1 MRSWSPSY
9 FSRWCT
15 LWVVYVGLRALL
27 LSLSLKAF
35 CDLLTWGVRSQT
47 RALIAWAGISTT
59 PSGWTAIFL
68 KPCVFFFSSFVSFFH
83 AFFCTWLNNWS
94 NHRAVAWFGF
104 FFVQHFVY
112 CITWVSNR
120 FLSRSVSYSSWNT
133 SCISTLLFLH
143 LLCFQSNMVEL
154 FVTVIASTPRSFA
167 VSTIIDKCA
176 RLWPLPAFSPFARHF
191 VAFNHAF
198 NWQWSSRWMA
208 VEQETSG
215 MLFLFLWD

>member
-68 KPCVFFFSSFVSFFH
+68 KPCVFFFLLLCLFFH

-94 NHRAVAWFGF
+94 NHWAVAWFGF
-104 FFVQHFVY
+104 FLFSIL
-112 CITWVSNR
+112 CIASPEFPTGSSLGPCLIHPEILPVSPP
-120 FLSRSVSYSSWNT
+120 SYSFICFVSSPIWW
-133 SCISTLLFLH
+133 SCLLLWSPPPPVP
-143 LLCFQSNMVEL
+143 LLSLQ
-154 FVTVIASTPRSFA
+154 
-167 VSTIIDKCA
+167 
-176 RLWPLPAFSPFARHF
+176 
-191 VAFNHAF
+191 
-198 NWQWSSRWMA
+198 
-208 VEQETSG
+208 
-215 MLFLFLWD
+215 

>member
-68 KPCVFFFSSFVSFFH
+68 KPCVFFFSSFVSFFMH
-83 AFFCTWLNNWS
+83 FFVLDWTIDRITELLPDLVFFCSAFCVLHHLSFQPVPLSVRVLFILKYFPYLHPLIPSFALFPVQYGGAVCYCDRFHPPFLCCLYNNWQVCT
-94 NHRAVAWFGF
+94 AVASAG
-104 FFVQHFVY
+104 
-112 CITWVSNR
+112 
-120 FLSRSVSYSSWNT
+120 FLSI
-133 SCISTLLFLH
+133 CQTLCRF
-143 LLCFQSNMVEL
+143 
-154 FVTVIASTPRSFA
+154 
-167 VSTIIDKCA
+167 
-176 RLWPLPAFSPFARHF
+176 
-191 VAFNHAF
+191 
-198 NWQWSSRWMA
+198 
-208 VEQETSG
+208 
-215 MLFLFLWD
+215 